1 MHTLRTA
8 LALLTLLAL
17 PLSAEAQSTEAEL
30 ELVDP
35 ARRAEA
41 AAELASI
48 DHQSD
53 LATAGYVT
61 STIVHVAGVGMMAV
75 GSIAGFCISFTSS
88 CPDRTGWDVLTGLG
102 AGFAV
107 VGLAGIFVSI
117 GVDVGSGRR
126 RNEWREE
133 LGVEDLALSIA
144 PSDDGA
150 VLLVS
155 GAF

>member
-8 LALLTLLAL
+8 LALLTFLAL
-17 PLSAEAQSTEAEL
+17 PLSAEAQSAEAEL

-35 ARRAEA
+35 ARRGEAEL
-41 AAELASI
+41 ELASI
-48 DHQSD
+48 DHQSG

-61 STIVHVAGVGMMAV
+61 STIVHVAGMGMMAV

-88 CPDRTGWDVLTGLG
+88 CPDRTGWNVLAGVG
-102 AGFAV
+102 AGMAV

-133 LGVEDLALSIA
+133 FRLEDVALSVA